1 MFNKKIAA
9 VLAAVTAAFTL
20 AACGAQDV
28 SAPASVSTSQSAS
41 STQTA
46 ESKGK
51 ESASDSQDK
60 STSAESEKAA
70 TSSAGKSAASGST
83 KAADNK
89 TATSK
94 ATGGETPAGTQT
106 NTGKTGTN
114 QTDTGKTGTSTDSK
128 TPAATPAPGSNAG
141 TGHNPNEGGAIGG
154 GNTTVPGDGSWAVD
168 GGNAT
173 PDTKA
178 PDLSLPQ
185 QPGSGSNAGTGH
197 NPDEGGAIGGGNTTV
212 PGGRRFLCS
221 CLQKRAPG
229 RPASCCPG
237 GSFVVYY
244 TRLFL

>member
-1 MFNKKIAA
+1 MFPRPRP
-9 VLAAVTAAFTL
+9 
-20 AACGAQDV
+20 
-28 SAPASVSTSQSAS
+28 SAPARAR
-41 STQTA
+41 A
-46 ESKGK
+46 APRPPKAKGRR
-51 ESASDSQDK
+51 ALPPPRIRAPP
-60 STSAESEKAA
+60 AESEKTAA
-70 TSSAGKSAASGST
+70 SSAGKSAASGSSKT
-83 KAADNK
+83 ADNK

-94 ATGGETPAGTQT
+94 AIGGETPAGTQT